1 MNRKDL
7 FSKLYNKLLEE
18 GFIDENNFMDECT
31 CKREFI
37 ESVETFFKDYYL
49 LDQLHEIE

>member
-7 FSKLYNKLLEE
+7 FKKLYEELLNQ
-18 GFIDENNFMDECT
+18 GFIDENNYSDSDMT
-31 CKREFI
+31 KREFV

-49 LDQLHEIE
+49 LDQLHELD